1 MTEDATNAPAQGDT
15 DADPDADADTDAE
28 GTERR
33 DYAEMLADLDALLD
47 EAMRKVESGRVYDA
61 TNERVRIKWIRVA
74 CTVIDTRRKVQ
85 ADRDLE
91 ELTERVERLEA
102 SEDMEIEDLY

>member
-1 MTEDATNAPAQGDT
+1 MT
-15 DADPDADADTDAE
+15 PDASALPTDDDEADTR
-28 GTERR
+28 G
-33 DYAEMLADLDALLD
+33 YGEMLAELDALLD
-47 EAMRKVESGRVYDA
+47 EAMRKVENGRVYDA
-61 TNERVRIKWIRVA
+61 ENERVRIKWIRVA

-102 SEDMEIEDLY
+102 GEGVELKDVYQS